1 MNNWPTI
8 KTMPQW
14 ATQEIVKADGGQTVT
29 PVLYSTK
36 TSMTSNP
43 IKPQDHV
50 DLTDMFKMSKNS
62 IGNSLQW
69 VANKIYK
76 ATRGSTLTP
85 LSPVKTT
92 TTTSKATLAQQR
104 NPTRKEGSSAT
115 TTTSKAML
123 ARQRNLDSK
132 DRPSATTTTASKA
145 NLAQQRNPANKDE
158 SSAGCNTKTSPI
170 AGGHGEPLPYSRIRL
185 SLGEQKP
192 HPGVPAQP
200 PSNGSDGNI
209 SSTWSVS

>member
-1 MNNWPTI
+1 
-8 KTMPQW
+8 MPQW

-85 LSPVKTT
+85 LLSPVKTT
-92 TTTSKATLAQQR
+92 TTTFKAILAQQR
-104 NPTRKEGSSAT
+104 NLDSKDRSSAT
-115 TTTSKAML
+115 TTTSK
-123 ARQRNLDSK
+123 
-132 DRPSATTTTASKA
+132 
-145 NLAQQRNPANKDE
+145 
-158 SSAGCNTKTSPI
+158 C
-170 AGGHGEPLPYSRIRL
+170 Y
-185 SLGEQKP
+185 
-192 HPGVPAQP
+192 
-200 PSNGSDGNI
+200 
-209 SSTWSVS
+209 